1 MSLQLKIKQFNNSNE
16 RVMINYPIDDIKVEK
31 IETTAQTVLGSLS
44 IILMNSLQ
52 MEKGD
57 MKRGLKF
64 GKKCMM
70 MNLYKENIV
79 ELEY

>member
-1 MSLQLKIKQFNNSNE
+1 
-16 RVMINYPIDDIKVEK
+16 
-31 IETTAQTVLGSLS
+31 
-44 IILMNSLQ
+44 